1 MTISRR
7 GVRAAATLFDTSTP
21 ALVLKVGRYP
31 LVHGGLGIIR
41 TLGRVGV
48 PVYGVHEDRLAPAAA
63 SSYLAG
69 KFIWRTGGENV
80 ERFLQGMAEL
90 GRHLGRR
97 ALLVPTD
104 DLAAILVAEHA
115 ADLEEWFVFPRAP
128 ASLPRTVASKW
139 GLYQLCKRL
148 GVPCPEAVIPRS
160 RSDVEAFLDRAT
172 FPVVAKGAEA
182 WLLPGSGVKSTTI
195 VKTPEQLLNLY
206 DRVTAGS
213 STGVIFQEY
222 IPRDCGEDWIFHGY
236 CDARS
241 ECLAGFTGVK
251 LRSYP
256 PYAGPTALGR
266 CASNEALRREAQAL
280 LKAISYRGIMDLDYR
295 LDRRD
300 GLYKLLDFN
309 PRVGAQFR
317 LFEDDAGIDVVRA
330 LHLDLT
336 GRPVPRG
343 RPRDGRGF
351 VAEPYD
357 LLASWGYHRDG
368 GLTMR
373 AWLRSLKGVEEWAW
387 IALDDL
393 APLPL
398 MCLRYLGRAV
408 KRALRLKRSPVADWD
423 PPRYIA
429 GPRRLM
435 TSLPPLTDGQGK
447 ERPVS
452 AVEETQ

>member
-1 MTISRR
+1 
-7 GVRAAATLFDTSTP
+7 VPTSFGTSMP
-21 ALVLKVGRYP
+21 VVVLKVGRYA
-31 LVHGGLGIIR
+31 LHHGGLGVIR

-63 SSYLAG
+63 SRYLAG
-69 KFIWRTGGENV
+69 KFIWKTGGESV

-90 GRHLGRR
+90 GRRLGRP
-97 ALLVPTD
+97 AILVPTD

-115 ADLEEWFVFPRAP
+115 AVLEEWFVFPRPP

-139 GLYQLCKRL
+139 GLYQLCRRL
-148 GVPCPEAVIPRS
+148 GVPCAEAVIPQS
-160 RSDVEAFLDRAT
+160 RPEVEAFLERAT
-172 FPVVAKGAEA
+172 FPVVVKGAEA

-195 VKTPEQLLNLY
+195 VKTPKQLFDIY
-206 DRVTAGS
+206 DRVAGRS
-213 STGVIFQEY
+213 GTSVMFQEY

-256 PYAGPTALGR
+256 PHAGPTTLGR
-266 CASNEALRREAQAL
+266 CAPNEALRRQAEAL
-280 LKAISYRGIMDLDYR
+280 FKAISYRGIMDLDYR

-300 GLYKLLDFN
+300 GQYKLLDFN

-343 RPRDGRGF
+343 RPIDGRGF
-351 VAEPYD
+351 VVEPYD

-368 GLTMR
+368 GLTMGT
-373 AWLRSLKGVEEWAW
+373 WLRSLKGVEERAW
-387 IALDDL
+387 IAGDDL
-393 APLPL
+393 APFSV
-398 MCLRYLGRAV
+398 MCLRFLARGV
-408 KRALRLKRSPVADWD
+408 ERALRLERPPGADWR
-423 PPRYIA
+423 PPRYVA
-429 GPRRLM
+429 GPRRRR
-435 TSLPPLTDGQGK
+435 TP
-447 ERPVS
+447 RPG
-452 AVEETQ
+452 